1 MSKVSKRR
9 IVSGI
14 LILDKAIGV
23 SSNGA
28 LQDAK
33 YLYKAKK
40 AGHTGSLDP
49 LATGVLPLCFGEAT
63 KFSQY
68 LLDADKRYEAT
79 IKLGITTASGDAEGE
94 ILAECEVEAYSEEV
108 IEAALDQFRGEI
120 EQVPPMYSA
129 LKVNGQT
136 LYKLARKGIE
146 VERAARP
153 VTIYEL
159 DLLANEGDALV
170 VEVLCS
176 KGTYIRTLAEDIGK
190 VLGCGAHVSALRR
203 TQSGPFHID
212 QAIDIESL
220 RAKEQE
226 TGPEG
231 LDELLLDASFALEGW
246 NKIVLSEIS
255 AAFILQGQA
264 VQIAKSPTSGWVKLF
279 KESNETN
286 DEEFIGVG
294 EIMEDGKVAPR
305 RLVAN

>member
-1 MSKVSKRR
+1 
-9 IVSGI
+9 
-14 LILDKAIGV
+14 
-23 SSNGA
+23 
-28 LQDAK
+28 
-33 YLYKAKK
+33 
-40 AGHTGSLDP
+40 
-49 LATGVLPLCFGEAT
+49 
-63 KFSQY
+63 
-68 LLDADKRYEAT
+68 
-79 IKLGITTASGDAEGE
+79 
-94 ILAECEVEAYSEEV
+94 
-108 IEAALDQFRGEI
+108 
-120 EQVPPMYSA
+120 
-129 LKVNGQT
+129 
-136 LYKLARKGIE
+136 
-146 VERAARP
+146 
-153 VTIYEL
+153 YEL